1 MLRSVPMSKELKP
14 HEKRDHV
21 RGPAS
26 PLDRILAVARLLRSP
41 GGCPWDMEQTVETL
55 TPYLQEETFEVV
67 EAVAERDRPAFQEEL
82 GDLLFLVLFLGTV
95 AEDTG
100 WGTLR
105 EAADGVVEKLIR
117 RHPHVFGEGS
127 GLETEGA
134 LRQWEEIKRAEKKAG
149 AEENEVPTAL
159 GRRPAGL
166 PALTTAFRL
175 SEKAGAVGFQWPT
188 TADAFRKLREETE
201 EVHEELVG
209 EARPEELERE
219 IGDLLYSVVNLA
231 RYLRIDP
238 ERALRGTNAKF
249 TRRFRYVE
257 RKLHERGRTPETSTL
272 EEMDALWNEAKTEEI
287 A

>member
-1 MLRSVPMSKELKP
+1 MSDHLEP
-14 HEKRDHV
+14 HEKRD
-21 RGPAS
+21 RARAPGS
-26 PLDRILAVARLLRSP
+26 PLERILAVARLLREP
-41 GGCPWDMEQTVETL
+41 GGCPWDMSQTVETM

-67 EAVAERDRPAFQEEL
+67 EAVAERDREAFREEL

-95 AEDTG
+95 AEETG
-100 WGTLR
+100 WGSLA

-117 RHPHVFGEGS
+117 RHPHVFGEGA
-127 GLETEGA
+127 GLETDGA
-134 LRQWEEIKRAEKKAG
+134 LRQWEEIKRAEKT
-149 AEENEVPTAL
+149 AEAAEDETPTAL

-166 PALTTAFRL
+166 PALTTAFRI

-188 TADAFRKLREETE
+188 VARAFAKLREETE
-201 EVHEELVG
+201 EVHEELTG
-209 EARPEELERE
+209 QGRPEVLEGE
-219 IGDLLYSVVNLA
+219 IGDLLYSVANLA
-231 RYLRIDP
+231 RYLHVDP

-272 EEMDALWNEAKTEEI
+272 EEMDALWTEAKGEDP